1 MRKEEGELSKVTR
14 DYFELCQQL
23 FLERFALPIY
33 RWCQENRLIF
43 TGHAL
48 HEDALCCQ
56 AVMQGSLMR
65 FYEYMEY
72 PGIDLLGEDN
82 TCYWV
87 AKQIQSVARQLGKK
101 WVLSELYGC
110 TGWQMNFESYKNI
123 GDWQALFGVNLRCPH
138 LSWYTMK
145 GEAKRDY
152 PASILHQS
160 SWYKEYHYLE
170 DYFSRI
176 HVALQEG
183 NPPAERQ
190 SKKSGGSDQ

>member
-14 DYFELCQQL
+14 DYFELCQEL

-43 TGHAL
+43 TGHVL

-82 TCYWV
+82 TCPW
-87 AKQIQSVARQLGKK
+87 R
-101 WVLSELYGC
+101 
-110 TGWQMNFESYKNI
+110 
-123 GDWQALFGVNLRCPH
+123 
-138 LSWYTMK
+138 
-145 GEAKRDY
+145 
-152 PASILHQS
+152 
-160 SWYKEYHYLE
+160 
-170 DYFSRI
+170 
-176 HVALQEG
+176 
-183 NPPAERQ
+183 
-190 SKKSGGSDQ
+190 GS